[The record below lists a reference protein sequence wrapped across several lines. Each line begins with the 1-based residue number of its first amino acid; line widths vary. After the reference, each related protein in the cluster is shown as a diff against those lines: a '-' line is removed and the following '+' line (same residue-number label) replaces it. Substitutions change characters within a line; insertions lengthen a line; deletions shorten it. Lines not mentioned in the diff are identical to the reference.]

1 MSSSSSFRQVPNDIT
16 GFPSYQSYA
25 GTPYRVSY
33 DGRSLLL
40 NGNQR
45 ALFFGGSM
53 HPVRATRGT
62 WEAALDLAVIQGLNL
77 ITIYVMWSAHQPFAD
92 TIPFDW
98 SLLFSPTSSDDGV
111 VVAWTLAEA
120 IQVAAD
126 RGFFVHIRVGPYV
139 CAEYSYGGIPEWV
152 PILASQKNQSMA
164 MRRPNI
170 AWMDAMEKY
179 LRNVIG
185 YLQDHQL
192 FADQGG
198 SIILAQIENEL
209 GEDGNLIPE
218 RQDLW
223 ALVEPSQGRF
233 VPNDGPIPATTTTTT
248 RRVATLQD
256 YADWCGRVV
265 QTLAPNVIWTMCNGL
280 SAQTT
285 IETYNGFLDSTAWL
299 DHHGDNGRIQLDQP
313 ALWTEDEGAFRFLFL
328 DFSVNNVCLCFAIS
342 NNVFHPVAIIR
353 RISNLGRP
361 TRPSVRICMGCH
373 GPIDG
378 IYGTALVCPGRF
390 AHKLLHVVGWI
401 QSRPHGRGWHCQP
414 VRARIALVSIRR
426 TTGT

>member
-1 MSSSSSFRQVPNDIT
+1 MNASTTTSTTITTSIRAPQQRLLCRRRPRLFWIAIFASSLLTVLFFTGDNNRLVFKKKTRSSPTSNNNNNEYSIGTFPDRRSSSSSFRQQVPRDIA

-40 NGNQR
+40 NGDQR

-62 WEAALDLAVIQGLNL
+62 WEAALDQAVVQGLNL
-77 ITIYVMWSAHQPFAD
+77 ITIYVMWAAHQPFAD
-92 TIPFDW
+92 TSPFDW
-98 SLLFSPTSSDDGV
+98 SLLFLPTSSDDGV

-120 IQVAAD
+120 IQAAAD

-170 AWMDAMEKY
+170 AWMDAMEVY

-198 SIILAQIENEL
+198 PIILAQIENEL

-218 RQDLW
+218 RHDLW
-223 ALVEPSQGRF
+223 ALFEPSQGRF
-233 VPNDGPIPATTTTTT
+233 VPNDDADDVMILDDDGPTPATTTTK
-248 RRVATLQD
+248 RVATLQD
-256 YADWCGRVV
+256 YADWCGRIV

-280 SAQTT
+280 SANMT
-285 IETYNGFLDSTAWL
+285 IETYNGFLENTAWL

-313 ALWTEDEGAFRFLFL
+313 ALWTEDEGAFRFFCFL
-328 DFSVNNVCLCFAIS
+328 IS
-342 NNVFHPVAIIR
+342 
-353 RISNLGRP
+353 L
-361 TRPSVRICMGCH
+361 
-373 GPIDG
+373 
-378 IYGTALVCPGRF
+378 
-390 AHKLLHVVGWI
+390 
-401 QSRPHGRGWHCQP
+401 
-414 VRARIALVSIRR
+414 SIMF
-426 TTGT
+426 